1 MEKVQINKE
10 KIAKETIQ
18 GTKNFFDEFKAFIS
32 RGNVMDLAIGVVIG
46 GAFSTIVT
54 SLVNDIIMPLVGML
68 IGGHDFSNLVL
79 KVGDAT
85 LKYGSFIQNV
95 INFLIIAFCIFLVTK
110 TLNKA
115 FSKLDKKKKE
125 EEKKDDIK
133 EDKQLELLESILEE
147 LKKKNKK

>member
-1 MEKVQINKE
+1 MEKVEINKE

-18 GTKNFFDEFKAFIS
+18 GTKNFFDEFKEFIS

-95 INFLIIAFCIFLVTK
+95 INFLIIK
-110 TLNKA
+110 NLNKA

>member
-1 MEKVQINKE
+1 MEKVEINKE
-10 KIAKETIQ
+10 KLAKDTIQ
-18 GTKNFFDEFKAFIS
+18 GTKNFFDEFKVFIS

-125 EEKKDDIK
+125 EEKKDDVK
-133 EDKQLELLESILEE
+133 EDRQLELLESILEE